1 MRRRVGL
8 LLLAIGL
15 VGCDTVV
22 PGSEPVLV
30 VEAFLQTDAP
40 PPTIRLR
47 QTGPLAGPYDPNGAQ
62 AVTDATVTLFLDTL
76 IVPYQAD
83 PAAPGYYRPERTDLL
98 LPPEATFTLEIAWRG
113 HLIRARDALPPPIRI
128 DSVQVSFPDAP
139 VPAVLLDSLVLND
152 SLAIGARQGYLYPVE
167 VTIWWRSLA
176 DPDSTYWV
184 RPHLQ
189 PAVPFSS
196 VVVDLFLRT
205 EQVLLELQS
214 PTDGNGRRRWT
225 GVYAVP
231 VDSARA
237 PLPAHTLRVA
247 LLRSGRAYARFAATR
262 EFPERREPVSNVD
275 GGLGIVAGIAL
286 DSLRLTI
293 NP

>member
-1 MRRRVGL
+1 MKRRVGL

-40 PPTIRLR
+40 PPSIRLR
-47 QTGPLAGPYDPNGAQ
+47 QTGPLAGPYDPNDAQ
-62 AVTDATVTLFLDTL
+62 AVTDASVILRLDSL
-76 IVPYQAD
+76 DIPYRAD
-83 PAAPGYYRPERTDLL
+83 PAAPGFYRPERTDLK
-98 LPPEATFTLEIAWRG
+98 LPPKALFTLEIAWRG
-113 HLIRARDALPPPIRI
+113 RLIRARDVLPPPIRI

-152 SLAIGARQGYLYPVE
+152 SLALGGRQGYLYPVE
-167 VTIWWRSLA
+167 VTLWWRSPD

-205 EQVLLELQS
+205 EQVLLERQS
-214 PTDGNGRRRWT
+214 PVDGRGRRRWT

-231 VDSARA
+231 VDSAQA
-237 PLPAHTLRVA
+237 PLPVHTLRVA
-247 LLRSGRAYARFAATR
+247 LLRSGQAYAQFAATR
-262 EFPERREPVSNVD
+262 EFPERREPVSNVE

-286 DSLRLTI
+286 DSLRLTVS
-293 NP
+293 P

>member
-1 MRRRVGL
+1 MRRHVGL
-8 LLLAIGL
+8 LLLTIGL

-62 AVTDATVTLFLDTL
+62 SVTDASVILRLDSL
-76 IVPYQAD
+76 DIPYRAD
-83 PAAPGYYRPERTDLL
+83 PTAPGYYRPERTELR
-98 LPPEATFTLEIAWRG
+98 LPPEVAFTLEIVWRG
-113 HLIRARDALPPPIRI
+113 RLIRARDVLPPPIRI

-167 VTIWWRSLA
+167 VTLWWQA
-176 DPDSTYWV
+176 PDDPDSTYWV

-205 EQVLLELQS
+205 EQVLLEQQS

-286 DSLRLTI
+286 DSLRLTV

>member
-1 MRRRVGL
+1 MKRHIGL

-15 VGCDTVV
+15 AGCDTVV

-47 QTGPLAGPYDPNGAQ
+47 QTGPLAGPYDPSGAQ
-62 AVTDATVTLFLDTL
+62 AVTDASVTLYLDTL
-76 IVPYQAD
+76 IIPYRAD
-83 PAAPGYYRPERTDLL
+83 PSAPGYYRPVRSDLL
-98 LPPEATFTLEIAWRG
+98 LLPEATFTLEIIWHGR
-113 HLIRARDALPPPIRI
+113 LIRAHDALPPPIRI
-128 DSVQVSFPDAP
+128 DSLQVSFPDTP
-139 VPAVLLDSLVLND
+139 VPAVLLDSLVFND

-167 VTIWWRSLA
+167 VTLWWRSPD

-184 RPHLQ
+184 RPHLK
-189 PAVPFSS
+189 PDVPFSS

-205 EQVLLELQS
+205 EQVLLERQCA
-214 PTDGNGRRRWT
+214 TDSNGRRRWT

-262 EFPERREPVSNVD
+262 EFPERREPVSNVE

-286 DSLRLTI
+286 DSLRLTVR
-293 NP
+293 P